1 MEKLATP
8 PGLRLIAGRWRTREI
23 NMPDNSSLLQGTD
36 LVKTYVMGDN
46 IVRALDGVN
55 LAINTGEMVA
65 IRGPSGSGKSTL
77 MNLLG
82 CLDRP
87 TSGQY
92 ILAGENVSQMNDNQQ
107 AYIRNR
113 RIGFVF
119 QTFNLLPRM
128 RALENVELPLLYAGQ
143 RNAKKHAMAALKQV
157 GLEDRADHL
166 PNQLSGGQKQRVAI
180 ARAIVT
186 NPAIVL
192 ADEPTGALDTRTGN
206 DILNLFKSLNQQGRT
221 IIIVTHDL
229 KVAEHC
235 QREIYIRDGKVAP
248 SD

>member
-1 MEKLATP
+1 MLQ
-8 PGLRLIAGRWRTREI
+8 
-23 NMPDNSSLLQGTD
+23 NSSLLWATD
-36 LVKTYVMGDN
+36 LVKTYVMGEN
-46 IVRALDGVN
+46 VVRALDGVS
-55 LAINTGEMVA
+55 LSIEEGEMVA

-77 MNLLG
+77 MNVLG

-87 TSGQY
+87 TTGQY
-92 ILAGENVSQMNDNQQ
+92 VLAGEDVGRMNDNQQ
-107 AYIRNR
+107 AYVRNR

-128 RALENVELPLLYAGQ
+128 NAVENVELPLLYAGQ
-143 RNAKKHAMAALKQV
+143 RNAKRHAMEALVQV
-157 GLEDRADHL
+157 GLGDRSDHL

-186 NPAIVL
+186 DPAIVL

-206 DILNLFKSLNQQGRT
+206 DILSLFKSLNKQGRT

-235 QREIYIRDGKVAP
+235 QREIYIRDGKIALSDDHVAVP
-248 SD
+248 RLPPPLPNRQVTKTHE